1 MRGCRPCSSRRRL
14 SKPGDLSLAHRGRG
28 DHRSGGPALR
38 RTSRLIPEASGV
50 IMTADDDDA
59 MLAALVRSLGS
70 HSPGRREDVGDVAGR
85 AAWAAAFR
93 IRHDVARITRSVMPL
108 RSTTYGADPADAAA
122 NIVAEAGA
130 VTAAIATTVTTAAT
144 TAATTATAMPDIRA
158 MVVAFVAVAAVT
170 FRIRSAAAATTAAVV
185 AAATAIVAAA
195 AVAATVAA
203 TAAVAAIG
211 AATAA

>member
-1 MRGCRPCSSRRRL
+1 MRACHPGRSRRL
-14 SKPGDLSLAHRGRG
+14 IEPGNPSLAQRGRRE
-28 DHRSGGPALR
+28 HRSGRAALR
-38 RTSRLIPEASGV
+38 RTGRLIPEASGG

-59 MLAALVRSLGS
+59 VLAALVRSPGS
-70 HSPGRREDVGDVAGR
+70 HSAGRREDVGDVAGR

-93 IRHDVARITRSVMPL
+93 IRHDVARITRSVMSL

-130 VTAAIATTVTTAAT
+130 VTAAIATTVT

-185 AAATAIVAAA
+185 AAATA
-195 AVAATVAA
+195 
-203 TAAVAAIG
+203 
-211 AATAA
+211 